1 MFYLSLDY
9 FGVVSARGINF
20 TRLARRICPTSSYI
34 SLPSLSNRFFFT
46 CSRLLRVYDDL
57 LMQNRESGEDFES
70 AWHAS
75 LTLLEPLE
83 RSEWD
88 NHQEE
93 VREFY
98 RECYRT

>member
-1 MFYLSLDY
+1 MHDH
-9 FGVVSARGINF
+9 
-20 TRLARRICPTSSYI
+20 
-34 SLPSLSNRFFFT
+34 
-46 CSRLLRVYDDL
+46 SRV
-57 LMQNRESGEDFES
+57 QHRESGEDFES

-83 RSEWD
+83 RGEWD